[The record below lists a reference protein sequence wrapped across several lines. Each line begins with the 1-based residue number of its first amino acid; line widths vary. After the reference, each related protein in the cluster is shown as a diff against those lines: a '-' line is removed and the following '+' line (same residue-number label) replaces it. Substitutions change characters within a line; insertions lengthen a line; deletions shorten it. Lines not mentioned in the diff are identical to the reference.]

1 MSKTN
6 NQKTYTSADI
16 VRYYELIN
24 QLQPAEQLIFDRLSP
39 NLPTMK
45 VLDLGVGAGRTTQ
58 YLNDRAAEYIG
69 IDSSAEMI
77 AACQIRFPGVQFQVC
92 DARDMGCFETGYFD
106 FVLFSFNGIDYVDND
121 DRRAILQEI
130 HRVSK
135 PKAIFCFSSH
145 NLQSFEQSFQ
155 VQWSWNPIATY
166 TNLVM
171 LGILKVVNPSLTL
184 TKLQALPWA
193 IVKDE
198 SHNFRLNTYYI
209 RPEDQIKQLMDW
221 FENIQVY
228 SWKQA
233 VELDDRA
240 SNVDQWL
247 YYCCTTKEVAE
258 SIMSDI

>member
-1 MSKTN
+1 MPETEN
-6 NQKTYTSADI
+6 EKTYASAGV
-16 VRYYELIN
+16 VRYYEQIN
-24 QLQPAEQLIFDRLSP
+24 QLQPAEQLIFDRLSDR
-39 NLPTMK
+39 LPTMK

-58 YLNDRAAEYIG
+58 YLVDRAAEYVG

-77 AACQIRFPGVQFQVC
+77 AACQLRFPDAQFEVC

-106 FVLFSFNGIDYVDND
+106 FVLFSFNGIDYVDHD
-121 DRRAILQEI
+121 DRLKILQEI

-135 PKAIFCFSSH
+135 PKAIFYFSSH

-155 VQWSWNPIATY
+155 AQWSWNPIATY

-228 SWKQA
+228 SWKQS

-247 YYCCTTKEVAE
+247 YYCCTTKEVVNK
-258 SIMSDI
+258 S

>member
-1 MSKTN
+1 MPETE
-6 NQKTYTSADI
+6 NQKTYASAGV
-16 VRYYELIN
+16 VRYYEQIN
-24 QLQPAEQLIFDRLSP
+24 QLQPAEQLIFDRISDR
-39 NLPTMK
+39 LPTMK

-58 YLNDRAAEYIG
+58 YLVDRAAEYIG

-77 AACQIRFPGVQFQVC
+77 AACQLRFPDARFQVC

-106 FVLFSFNGIDYVDND
+106 FVLFSFNGIDYVDHD
-121 DRRAILQEI
+121 DRLKILQEI

-135 PKAIFCFSSH
+135 PQAIFCFSSH
-145 NLQSFEQSFQ
+145 NLQSFEQTFK

-171 LGILKVVNPSLTL
+171 LGILKAVNPSLSL
-184 TKLQALPWA
+184 AKLRVLPWA

-209 RPEDQIKQLMDW
+209 RPEDQIKQLGNW
-221 FENIQVY
+221 FKNIQVY

-233 VELDDRA
+233 VELEPDDRA

-247 YYCCTTKEVAE
+247 YYCCTRMA
-258 SIMSDI
+258 